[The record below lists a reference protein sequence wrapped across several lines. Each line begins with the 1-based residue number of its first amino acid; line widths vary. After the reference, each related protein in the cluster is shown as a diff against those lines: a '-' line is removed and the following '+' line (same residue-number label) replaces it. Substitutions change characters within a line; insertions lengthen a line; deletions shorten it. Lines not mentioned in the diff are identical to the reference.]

1 MNDGINS
8 TILSLIDKT
17 PASILSALASRVKQ
31 RRLELNWTQKF
42 VASKAGMPLATYRR
56 FESKGEVSLRGLVMI
71 AIALGA
77 EDDLSTLFARQ
88 NYQSMDDLVNKK
100 AESQRKRGSKNG

>member
-1 MNDGINS
+1 MNYGINN

-17 PASILSALASRVKQ
+17 PTSILSAIASRIRQ
-31 RRLELNWTQKF
+31 RRLEMNWTQKF

-71 AIALGA
+71 AFALGS
-77 EDDLSTLFARQ
+77 EDDFSTLFGMQ
-88 NYQSMDDLVNKK
+88 NYQSIDDLVNKK
-100 AESQRKRGSKNG
+100 AESQRKRGGKNE

>member
-1 MNDGINS
+1 MNDGINNN
-8 TILSLIDKT
+8 ILSLIDKT
-17 PASILSALASRVKQ
+17 PASILSDLALRVKQ
-31 RRLELNWTQKF
+31 RRLERNWTQKF

-77 EDDLSTLFARQ
+77 EDDFLTLFSRQ
-88 NYQSMDDLVNKK
+88 NYQSIDDLVNKK
-100 AESQRKRGSKNG
+100 AESQRKRGGKNG